1 MMAGATLSVH
11 ADEATR
17 ERVREI
23 ARHEDR
29 PTSQVVNAALRFY
42 TLLPEEARAALRRL
56 EGDAAQERA
65 ARTAARAILELEAEA
80 AEQAVAAE
88 LDPGQDVP
96 EDEAELLAVAARLA
110 ARR

>member
-1 MMAGATLSVH
+1 MAGATLSVH

-56 EGDAAQERA
+56 DGEAAQELAVRA
-65 ARTAARAILELEAEA
+65 AARAILELEAEA
-80 AEQAVAAE
+80 AEQAVVAE
-88 LDPGQDVP
+88 LDPALEVP
-96 EDEAELLAVAARLA
+96 EGEAELLAVADRLA